1 MTTSTPPVSSHL
13 GAHGADQTPQRAGPV
28 RRFLGLPAAAV
39 VGLAALGLPRVVLH
53 DFGVLTGGSVVAF
66 LLAVLPLVA
75 WVVVATRP
83 RVRAP
88 FLALVATGA
97 VHGVLLAATHQLLWT
112 RAFDG
117 ATPRLGDN
125 LADLDPELQDVVL
138 RGAAVFSG
146 MHTGLA
152 LGVLTGAVAWAI
164 VRRRRR
170 LAALPSSR

>member
-1 MTTSTPPVSSHL
+1 MPR
-13 GAHGADQTPQRAGPV
+13 RAGPL
-28 RRFLGLPAAAV
+28 RRFLGLPAMAV

-53 DFGVLTGGSVVAF
+53 DFGLLTGGSFVSF
-66 LLAVLPLVA
+66 LLAVIPLVV
-75 WVVVATRP
+75 WVAVATRP
-83 RVRAP
+83 VVRAP
-88 FLALVATGA
+88 FLSLVATGA

-117 ATPRLGDN
+117 ASPRLGDN
-125 LADLDPELQDVVL
+125 LAGLDPELQDVVL

-164 VRRRRR
+164 VRRQRR
-170 LAALPSSR
+170 LAVLPPSR